1 MTEQANASVV
11 ADWLQLQQQYWEM
24 WLNLAQQLIETST
37 TQGNPSQPPWREML
51 DLYWQTLEPSFAPEV
66 RGIVRKFIDQGKNF
80 SQFNSALLEA
90 VQNAASSEQPHP
102 WLNTWQAN
110 FGDMYNSFSKF
121 VTEKDNPLNVWQLLY
136 SNGWRMMMFSIPMSP
151 VNFES
156 LDGGFRENLE
166 KLLAMPTLGY
176 TREWQHKWQEGIK
189 RWRAFQTAQQEYMT
203 ALNRISL
210 RSVELLREKASHFA
224 ENSETTAES
233 PKTMR
238 AVYDLWIECGEQAY
252 AECVRTE
259 EYIQAHA
266 NVINSLMACK
276 YYEQEITDELFA
288 TLNMP
293 TRKELDTFSLRM
305 QQMRRELKILQA
317 KQATNEIDT
326 LTCQI
331 NILRA
336 EVETLKAAKTT
347 SAPTVTVAKSVAAP
361 KIPSVTKSPATPKKT
376 TKKSATTTEVAP
388 TPTTAAPVTETPPSA
403 PLPSDADKQGK

>member
-90 VQNAASSEQPHP
+90 VQNAASSKQPHP

-121 VTEKDNPLNVWQLLY
+121 VTEKDSPLNVWQLLY

-156 LDGGFRENLE
+156 LDGGLRENLE

-176 TREWQHKWQEGIK
+176 TGEWQHKWQEGIK
-189 RWRAFQTAQQEYMT
+189 RWRAFQTAQQEYIT
-203 ALNRISL
+203 VLNRISL

-224 ENSETTAES
+224 EHSETSSES

-317 KQATNEIDT
+317 KQATNEIDV

-347 SAPTVTVAKSVAAP
+347 ASPTVTVTKSVAAP
-361 KIPSVTKSPATPKKT
+361 KIPSVTKSAATPKKT

-388 TPTTAAPVTETPPSA
+388 TPTTAAPVTETPPPA